1 LNFQEH
7 DRNEP
12 FDAPK
17 IPVELRAF
25 CEQSFLLPGE
35 NQQDFEMIQR
45 MMIEEV
51 RPVTNIEWLWT
62 LDLVELSWEILRY
75 RRLKQ
80 RVLQEYRHSAIKAI
94 LLRLEGAGIPAGNLQ
109 FLELQVGRSAAEWRD
124 NPQAADEIDAR
135 LRRHGF
141 DDSAVNAE
149 IFCQVRGAYAMLN
162 DLMHS
167 AQNRRMILL
176 REITSR
182 RGFSKRL
189 GKFQTRP
196 DAGRREILNQHI

>member
-1 LNFQEH
+1 LSFQDH
-7 DRNEP
+7 VGDKP
-12 FDAPK
+12 YDSS

-35 NQQDFEMIQR
+35 NRQDFEMIQR

-51 RPVTNIEWLWT
+51 RPETNIEWLWT

-75 RRLKQ
+75 RGLKQ

-94 LLRLEGAGIPAGNLQ
+94 LLRLEGAGIPTENLQ
-109 FLELQVGRSAAEWRD
+109 YLELQVGRSAAEWRD

-141 DDSAVNAE
+141 DDNAVNAE
-149 IFCQVRGAYAMLN
+149 IFCQIRGSFAMFD
-162 DLMHS
+162 DLMQS
-167 AQNRRMILL
+167 AQNRRIVLL
-176 REITSR
+176 REINSR
-182 RGFSKRL
+182 REFSKRL
-189 GKFQTRP
+189 GNFRSRL
-196 DAGRREILNQHI
+196 DDGRNRILSQEV